1 MDIITGHIAVIISI
15 AILVSFVILAIV
27 KRPKVK
33 FFVKLASTMMAVGTV
48 IALYFALETMYGWP
62 WKTTF
67 PTGKYTY
74 ISHTISADE
83 SEIYIWLIDRNKTSD
98 YAFWQ
103 KWLINDRQP
112 RNISVL
118 YDDML
123 HEQLQKIQEMA
134 SGQPYPVELKSLD
147 VDDVKKGEMSRS
159 DEQLNYILPDVSIEA
174 K

>member
-1 MDIITGHIAVIISI
+1 MDIVTGHIAVIISI
-15 AILVSFVILAIV
+15 AILISFVILAIV
-27 KRPKVK
+27 KRPQVK
-33 FFVKLASTMMAVGTV
+33 LFVKIASTTMAVTTV

-74 ISHTISADE
+74 ISHTVSADE
-83 SEIYIWLIDRNKTSD
+83 EEIYIWLIDRNETNE

-112 RNISVL
+112 RNISVV
-118 YDDML
+118 YDEML
-123 HEQLQKIQEMA
+123 HEQLQKIQSMA
-134 SGQPYPVELKSLD
+134 SGQPYPVELKSLKLEEM
-147 VDDVKKGEMSRS
+147 KKGENSRS
-159 DEQLNYILPDVSIEA
+159 DEQLNYILPDVSIQA

>member
-1 MDIITGHIAVIISI
+1 MDIVTGHIAVIMSV
-15 AILVSFVILAIV
+15 AILISFVILAIV

-33 FFVKLASTMMAVGTV
+33 LFIKLASSIMAVGTV

-67 PTGKYTY
+67 PSGKYTY
-74 ISHTISADE
+74 ISHTVSADE
-83 SEIYIWLIDRNKTSD
+83 EEIYIWLIDRNETNN

-118 YDDML
+118 YDEML

-134 SGQPYPVELKSLD
+134 SGQPYPVELKSMKLQ
-147 VDDVKKGEMSRS
+147 KLKEGETNRS
-159 DEQLNYILPDVSIEA
+159 DETLNYILPDVTIEQ

>member
-15 AILVSFVILAIV
+15 AILISFVILAIV

-33 FFVKLASTMMAVGTV
+33 LFVKIASTTMAVGTV

-74 ISHTISADE
+74 ISHTVSADE
-83 SEIYIWLIDRNKTSD
+83 EEIYIWLIDRSKTSD

-134 SGQPYPVELKSLD
+134 AGQPYPVELKSMKLK
-147 VDDVKKGEMSRS
+147 DVKEGEINRS
-159 DEQLNYILPDVSIEA
+159 DETLNYILPDVNIQA

>member
-1 MDIITGHIAVIISI
+1 MDIITGHIAVIMSV
-15 AILVSFVILAIV
+15 AILISFVILAIV
-27 KRPKVK
+27 KRRGVK
-33 FFVKLASTMMAVGTV
+33 LFVKILSTLMAVGTV

-62 WKTTF
+62 WKTSF

-74 ISHTISADE
+74 ISHTVNDDE
-83 SEIYIWLIDRNKTSD
+83 TEIYIWLIDRNKTSE

-112 RNISVL
+112 RNISVI
-118 YDDML
+118 YNDML
-123 HEQLQKIQEMA
+123 HEQLQKIQEM
-134 SGQPYPVELKSLD
+134 SQGQPYPVELKSMKLD
-147 VDDVKKGEMSRS
+147 QIKQGENSRS

>member
-1 MDIITGHIAVIISI
+1 MDIVTGHIAVIMSI
-15 AILVSFVILAIV
+15 AILISFVILAIV

-33 FFVKLASTMMAVGTV
+33 LFYKIASSVMAVGTV
-48 IALYFALETMYGWP
+48 IVLYFALETMYGWP

-67 PTGKYTY
+67 PTGKYIY
-74 ISHTISADE
+74 ISHTVSADE
-83 SEIYIWLIDRNKTSD
+83 DEIYIWLIDRNETSK

-118 YDDML
+118 YDEML

-134 SGQPYPVELKSLD
+134 SGQPYPVELKSMKL
-147 VDDVKKGEMSRS
+147 GELKEGEINRS
-159 DEQLNYILPDVSIEA
+159 DETLNYILPDVTIEP